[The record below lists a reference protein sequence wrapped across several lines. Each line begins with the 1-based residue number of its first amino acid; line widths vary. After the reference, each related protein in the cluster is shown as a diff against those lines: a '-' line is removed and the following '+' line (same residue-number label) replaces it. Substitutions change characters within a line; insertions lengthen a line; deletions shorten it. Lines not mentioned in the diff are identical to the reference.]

1 MSEIKPAGQAEP
13 VKEPAVRTWQ
23 TRGRLWGMPISI
35 IAIWAALFVAASAV
49 PALPV
54 PGMAG
59 MITMNAILTSIAGVV
74 LGPAAGLASMVG
86 GILSTILFPYGAF
99 FGPLSFVTVTVG
111 ALIAG
116 LTFANHWKLAGL
128 LEVLVVLAWYVN
140 PRAWQPWMWI
150 VPLPYTLVALLV
162 IFIGP
167 LRNWARKQIITT
179 HKTMIWPAM
188 FLMASV
194 GHSAEYLTSND
205 MTNWMFNLT
214 WQYWV
219 PTWPYWVG
227 VDTVIIVLSTIVG
240 VGVLI
245 GLRRA
250 RLIQAAD
257 IFNT

>member
-1 MSEIKPAGQAEP
+1 
-13 VKEPAVRTWQ
+13 
-23 TRGRLWGMPISI
+23 L
-35 IAIWAALFVAASAV
+35 
-49 PALPV
+49 
-54 PGMAG
+54 
-59 MITMNAILTSIAGVV
+59 
-74 LGPAAGLASMVG
+74 
-86 GILSTILFPYGAF
+86 
-99 FGPLSFVTVTVG
+99 
-111 ALIAG
+111 
-116 LTFANHWKLAGL
+116 
-128 LEVLVVLAWYVN
+128 
-140 PRAWQPWMWI
+140 MWI
-150 VPLPYTLVALLV
+150 VPLPYTLVAVLV

-167 LRNWARKQIITT
+167 LRNWVRKQIITT

-188 FLMASV
+188 FLMACI

-257 IFNT
+257 IFHS